1 MLQFNT
7 RFTTVSIGET
17 IAIERKGNNLLSEK
31 LSWVLLTTWVVDED
45 EIFMKVGAYSITIKV
60 NNSKEIVELIRKA
73 LQNPKD
79 MENTVTIKAN
89 SIKIEE

>member
-7 RFTTVSIGET
+7 RFTSVSIGESIT
-17 IAIERKGNNLLSEK
+17 IERKGNNSLNDE
-31 LSWVLLTTWVVDED
+31 LSWVLLTTWIVDKN
-45 EIFMKVGAYSITIKV
+45 EIFLKVGAYSITIKV

-79 MENTVTIKAN
+79 IENTVTIKAD